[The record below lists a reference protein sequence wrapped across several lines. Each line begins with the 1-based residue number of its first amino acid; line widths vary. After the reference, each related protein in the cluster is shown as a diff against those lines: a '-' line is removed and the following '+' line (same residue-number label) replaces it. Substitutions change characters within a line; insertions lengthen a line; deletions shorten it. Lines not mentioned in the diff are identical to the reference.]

1 MKNILIITLTLSL
14 FPFFTNAEE
23 TNYNSKNNLNIKNS
37 LTNPLVKPLKS
48 EFHIKS
54 DINYYKREYNLEN
67 NTTNAKI
74 SDRKEEGIMIME
86 GFQYGISDKWTLDL
100 QITYDHYTDH
110 NSPVAQST
118 QEYDYS
124 GFENPKFGF
133 EWRAMDNKSGKIDLS
148 LSWAPDIFDRETTTD
163 SVYEGAPVNGRHELE
178 FFTRYGQDFKHF
190 AIATTAK
197 ATYLDTTKYTQ
208 LNGKIPFR
216 ESKRMKYEAILET
229 EYRLIKKLTANTNI
243 GYIWNTESDLENHY
257 TALVQKNQPGNIGY
271 VTMQFNYSFIPE
283 FTLSTYYT
291 YENIEET
298 YLKYKSG
305 PATADQVREDDRKDI
320 YGIKTVFRF

>member
-1 MKNILIITLTLSL
+1 MKSIFIITTILLLCPLS
-14 FPFFTNAEE
+14 TNA
-23 TNYNSKNNLNIKNS
+23 KNNDYDIRNS
-37 LTNPLVKPLKS
+37 LTNPLYKPHKS
-48 EFHIKS
+48 EFLVMS

-86 GFQYGISDKWTLDL
+86 GFQYGISDKWTFDFQVMYDL
-100 QITYDHYTDH
+100 YTDH
-110 NSPVAQST
+110 NTPVAQST

-133 EWRAMDNKSGKIDLS
+133 IYRAMNNKGGKIDLS

-163 SVYEGAPVNGRHELE
+163 RVYEGAPANGRHELE
-178 FFTRYGQDFKHF
+178 FFTRYGQDFKHL
-190 AIATTAK
+190 AVAGTAK
-197 ATYLDTTKYTQ
+197 AIYLDTTKYMQ

-216 ESKRMKYEAILET
+216 ESKRMQYEALIET
-229 EYRLIKKLTANTNI
+229 EYRLIKKLTANTNF

-257 TALVQKNQPGNIGY
+257 TALVQKNQPGNIRY
-271 VTMQFNYSFIPE
+271 VTIQLNYSFIPE
-283 FTLSTYYT
+283 FSLSTYYE
-291 YENIEET
+291 YQNIEET

-305 PATADQVREDDRKDI
+305 PATADQVREDDRNDI
-320 YGIKTVFRF
+320 YGIKTMFRFSY